1 MQRVIVTL
9 ETGKIET
16 IAYRT
21 PASVV
26 LSLESEA
33 TDLHGTMGDAAAGGV
48 SEGRGAAVSGSP
60 RLTRTVAAKVNNE
73 IVGLDFKVEVNATV
87 LPVRLGTPDGE
98 RVFRQSLCFL
108 LTVVAK
114 QLFQKRRIV
123 IGHSLGDGYYYYF
136 DGIDRVSE
144 VDTEAMSDRSAC
156 AVLRGCSYVPHRRKR
171 GLRAF
176 TPATSKPVQ
185 GPNPRVCECKL
196 SRYFARPSGHI
207 NRSPHAVRGSDPR
220 GRIPSTVPADRS
232 ARHDQA
238 VCRPADRLLGI

>member
-1 MQRVIVTL
+1 MQRIIVTL

-48 SEGRGAAVSGSP
+48 SEGRGAAVSDSP
-60 RLTRTVAAKVNNE
+60 RLARTVAAKVNNE

-114 QLFQKRRIV
+114 QLFPKRRIV

-136 DGIDRVSE
+136 DGIDRVSK
-144 VDTEAMSDRSAC
+144 VDTEAMSDRAHELVKDDLPIVRRVLSYADALTYLADVSAVSALSLLRHRNQSKVPIHEC
-156 AVLRGCSYVPHRRKR
+156 A
-171 GLRAF
+171 
-176 TPATSKPVQ
+176 
-185 GPNPRVCECKL
+185 NPE
-196 SRYFARPSGHI
+196 
-207 NRSPHAVRGSDPR
+207 
-220 GRIPSTVPADRS
+220 
-232 ARHDQA
+232 
-238 VCRPADRLLGI
+238 